1 MPWEEDTA
9 VTKCPFC
16 FQEFSTYTF
25 RRSHCRTCGRV
36 VCADPFTGCSTNVA
50 LSVAVPPSNLS
61 TEKPSTDVNVDVQM
75 CKECHHTIF
84 SKADFTRELSSQPPD
99 QRAYQI
105 LVQFERGIR
114 LLLPK
119 FQRLLVTLQDPEYPP
134 TPAQLTEATKV
145 RKRLM
150 DSFTQYDLAARRIR
164 DMPSQSPTQL
174 KLQKAIYAQASSF
187 LHLHMLPLK
196 NLPKV
201 LKHATPNGKPYA
213 SNALGSI
220 KYNQSL
226 DASSQASS
234 SSAISQLKD
243 EEKELGQRLI
253 VLEEQ
258 RFLVGE
264 MAEDARKRRKFDEV
278 KALQGNLA
286 DLDREIDGLRGNLE
300 RVSKEFRGVYEGE
313 GVG

>member
-1 MPWEEDTA
+1 
-9 VTKCPFC
+9 
-16 FQEFSTYTF
+16 
-25 RRSHCRTCGRV
+25 
-36 VCADPFTGCSTNVA
+36 
-50 LSVAVPPSNLS
+50 
-61 TEKPSTDVNVDVQM
+61 
-75 CKECHHTIF
+75 
-84 SKADFTRELSSQPPD
+84 
-99 QRAYQI
+99 
-105 LVQFERGIR
+105 
-114 LLLPK
+114 
-119 FQRLLVTLQDPEYPP
+119 
-134 TPAQLTEATKV
+134 
-145 RKRLM
+145 M